1 MDKILTT
8 RLKTW
13 INAGH
18 PGLYLQSNEDDRV
31 NDLLTALAAQIGF
44 NLLEW
49 NQAWGWV
56 SAGNKQPTREQDNY
70 LPDLCADLAGLLD
83 EDLENRLIVIK
94 NARGALAS
102 NPVVVARLQQLLL
115 RVQRHHR
122 GESCVIL
129 LDERVDIP
137 ALIEPL
143 VTLVTI
149 ALPTRDEIAVLTGRF
164 ATAQGL
170 DLDEALIGRIGA
182 ILTGLTVSEI
192 HQTLAVAMTHHQG
205 LDEAAL
211 ETLLAEKE
219 QKIAKSGV
227 LEMVKVAENLDD
239 IGGLENLKAWLKR
252 KAGVLHRLAEAES
265 KGLQSPRGVLV
276 AGMPGCGK
284 SLTAKAVANLF
295 QLPLLRLDI
304 GSLLGKYVGESEH
317 NMRRALAMAESI
329 SPCVLWVDELEKA
342 FVGIG
347 GNNTSEV
354 TSRLLGY
361 FLTWMQE
368 KTGAVFVVATANNIT
383 ALPPELLRKG
393 RFDDVF
399 YVGFPHISERMSILS
414 IHLKDLWQSLNDDEQ
429 RQLAVKCRDF
439 AGADIRNAVTE
450 AREEAFLCGEETG
463 FSHLLAA
470 IENTVPLRETLRDQ
484 VSHYETLFEKM
495 KLKAA
500 SLNEGLSLAQM
511 IALSDDPNPYERVRV
526 ARNEECSADLFIKLS
541 RDNHQE
547 VRNAVFNNPD
557 CPSSILSTYLEPV
570 DQGAQHDH
578 LFSVAC
584 LHRNTPESLMHS
596 LIAKDKL
603 AANLLQSL
611 VEQPHCST
619 LLLEDIFRSG
629 DEVLQTAVLR
639 HPHCSPTLRANHIT
653 DYNEAFRSSLASNPT
668 ITDEEQET
676 LLDDRN
682 PRVRIALAY
691 NRHISE
697 ATRMKLSRDEDIDV
711 RDAFIA
717 AMKAADP
724 RVQAVPQ
731 GDDLSA
737 LSPLRLVALAGQ
749 NTLAPDVQLQIIRE
763 SSNEAVLATLASN
776 TVITGEVQRKIAQ
789 ECPAEVRNIL
799 ATNPSLTPELQMYL
813 YDTGITATK
822 VALMLHPTLSKA
834 VQDKVIN
841 DQVDE
846 VVEGLAL
853 NPNLHPEHQTH
864 IIDDFWTF
872 STAATL
878 MARNPAIT
886 PENQTILYRNFDN
899 DAVNKSLCLNPMLT
913 PPLFDDFVP
922 YSYHRTALA
931 ENPYLSAEQIKK
943 LVTDGAN
950 FKDLAMNPACDEEA
964 QMRIFETSTSSHGHL
979 ATNPSLAP
987 SVQIMLAKSSQA
999 NVLVNLLGNPTL
1011 TPKVRDLLV
1020 ERSNQ
1025 MPAFIKAML
1034 EAIRVLLETQGQH
1047 LAAINARRGGAI
1059 SKQDGSIIND
1069 VNCIQDLIDNETS
1082 REFNKELARLRRLLA
1097 MLKGNADIAV

>member
-1 MDKILTT
+1 MDKILAT

-18 PGLYLQSNEDDRV
+18 PGLYLQSNEDDRI
-31 NDLLTALAAQIGF
+31 NDLLTVLATQTGF

-94 NARGALAS
+94 NAREALTQ
-102 NPVVVARLQQLLL
+102 NPVAVARLQQLLL
-115 RVQRHHR
+115 RVQRHHC

-129 LDERVDIP
+129 LDERVEIP

-143 VTLVTI
+143 VTRVTVS
-149 ALPTRDEIAVLTGRF
+149 LPTRDEIAVLTGRF
-164 ATAQGL
+164 ANAQGL
-170 DLDEALIGRIGA
+170 VLDEALIGRIGA
-182 ILTGLTVSEI
+182 VLTGLTVSEI
-192 HQTLAVAMTHHQG
+192 HQTLAVAMAHHQG
-205 LDEAAL
+205 LDESVL

-219 QKIAKSGV
+219 QKIARSGV
-227 LEMVKVAENLDD
+227 LEMVKVSENLDD

-368 KTGAVFVVATANNIT
+368 KTGAVFVVATANNIS

-414 IHLKDLWQSLNDDEQ
+414 IHLKDVWQDLSAEEQ

-450 AREEAFLCGEETG
+450 AREEAFLSGQEMG
-463 FSHLLAA
+463 FPHLLAA
-470 IENTVPLRETLRDQ
+470 IEHTVPLRETLRDQ

-511 IALSDDPNPYERVRV
+511 IALADDPNPYERVRV
-526 ARNEECSADLFIKLS
+526 ARNEECSVDLFIKLS
-541 RDNHQE
+541 RDNHLE

-557 CPSSILSTYLEPV
+557 CPSSILSTYLEPI
-570 DQGAQHDH
+570 DQGAPVDH
-578 LFSVAC
+578 LFNIAC
-584 LHRNTPESLMHS
+584 LHRNAPESLMHS
-596 LIAKDKL
+596 LIAKDML
-603 AANLLQSL
+603 PASLLQSL
-611 VEQPHCST
+611 VERPHCST
-619 LLLEDIFRSG
+619 LLLEDAFRSG
-629 DEVLQTAVLR
+629 DEALQTAVLR
-639 HPHCSPTLRANHIT
+639 HPHCSHTLRANHIA
-653 DYNEAFRSSLASNPT
+653 DHHEAFRSALASNPA
-668 ITDEEQET
+668 ITDEEQKI
-676 LLDDRN
+676 LLSDRN

-691 NRHISE
+691 NRHLSE
-697 ATRMKLSRDEDIDV
+697 TTRVQLSRDDDIEV

-724 RVQAVPQ
+724 SVQTAPQ
-731 GDDLSA
+731 GDCLST

-749 NTLAPDVQLQIIRE
+749 NMLTADVQLQIIRE
-763 SSNEAVLATLASN
+763 SSNEAVLATLAAN
-776 TVITGEVQRKIAQ
+776 TVITADVQRKIAQ

-813 YDTGITATK
+813 YDTGMNATK

-834 VQDKVIN
+834 VQDKVMN
-841 DQVDE
+841 DRVDNVIE
-846 VVEGLAL
+846 ALAL
-853 NPNLHPEHQTH
+853 NPNLHPEEQKY
-864 IIDDFWTF
+864 IIDRFPTYP
-872 STAATL
+872 TAATL
-878 MARNPAIT
+878 MARNPVLT
-886 PENQTILYRNFDN
+886 VENQELIYRNYDTE
-899 DAVNKSLCLNPMLT
+899 AANKSICLNPMLL
-913 PPLFDDFVP
+913 PHLFNHFAR
-922 YSYHRTALA
+922 YSTYRMVLA
-931 ENPYLSAEQIKK
+931 QNTHLSAEQIKI
-943 LVTDGAN
+943 LVTHRN
-950 FKDLAMNPACDEEA
+950 NIRDLALNPACDEQA
-964 QMRIFETSTSSHGHL
+964 QMRLYETATGVHGQL

-987 SVQIMLAKSSQA
+987 SVQIMLAKNGVA
-999 NVLVNLLGNPTL
+999 GVLVNLLGNPAL
-1011 TPKVRDLLV
+1011 TSKVRDLLV
-1020 ERSNQ
+1020 ERSQ
-1025 MPAFIKAML
+1025 QDPAFIKTML
-1034 EAIRVLLETQGQH
+1034 EAIKILLESQSKHFDAIAARKGE
-1047 LAAINARRGGAI
+1047 AINKLDGG
-1059 SKQDGSIIND
+1059 IIKE

-1082 REFNKELARLRRLLA
+1082 REFSKELARLRRLLA
-1097 MLKGNADIAV
+1097 LLKGNAD

>member
-1 MDKILTT
+1 MDKILAT

-18 PGLYLQSNEDDRV
+18 PGLYLQSNEDDRI
-31 NDLLTALAAQIGF
+31 NDLLTVLATQTGF

-94 NARGALAS
+94 NAREALS
-102 NPVVVARLQQLLL
+102 QNPVAVARLQQLLL
-115 RVQRHHR
+115 RVQRHHC

-129 LDERVDIP
+129 LDERVEIP

-143 VTLVTI
+143 VTRVTVS
-149 ALPTRDEIAVLTGRF
+149 LPTRDEIAVLTGRF
-164 ATAQGL
+164 ANAQGL
-170 DLDEALIGRIGA
+170 VLDEALIGRIGA
-182 ILTGLTVSEI
+182 VLTGLTVSEI
-192 HQTLAVAMTHHQG
+192 NQTLAVAMAHHQR
-205 LDEAAL
+205 LDESAL

-219 QKIAKSGV
+219 QKIARSGV
-227 LEMVKVAENLDD
+227 LEMVKVSENLDD

-368 KTGAVFVVATANNIT
+368 KTGAVFVVATANNIS

-414 IHLKDLWQSLNDDEQ
+414 IHLKDMWQDLSAEEQ

-450 AREEAFLCGEETG
+450 AREEAFLSGQEMG
-463 FSHLLAA
+463 FPHLLAA
-470 IENTVPLRETLRDQ
+470 IEHTVPLRETLREQ

-511 IALSDDPNPYERVRV
+511 IALADDPNPYERVRV
-526 ARNEECSADLFIKLS
+526 ARNEECSVDLFIKLS
-541 RDNHQE
+541 RDNHLE

-557 CPSSILSTYLEPV
+557 CPSSILSTYLEPI
-570 DQGAQHDH
+570 DQGAPVDH
-578 LFSVAC
+578 LFSIAC
-584 LHRNTPESLMHS
+584 LHRNAPESLMHS
-596 LIAKDKL
+596 LIAKDML
-603 AANLLQSL
+603 PASLLQSL
-611 VEQPHCST
+611 VERPHCST
-619 LLLEDIFRSG
+619 LLLEDAFRSG
-629 DEVLQTAVLR
+629 DEALQTAVLR
-639 HPHCSPTLRANHIT
+639 HPHCSLTLRANHIA
-653 DYNEAFRSSLASNPT
+653 DHHEAFRSALASNPA
-668 ITDEEQET
+668 ITDEEQKI
-676 LLDDRN
+676 LLSDRN

-691 NRHISE
+691 NRHLSE
-697 ATRMKLSRDEDIDV
+697 ATRVQLSRDDDIEV

-724 RVQAVPQ
+724 SVQTAPQ
-731 GDDLSA
+731 GDCLST

-749 NTLAPDVQLQIIRE
+749 NMLTADVQLQIIRE
-763 SSNEAVLATLASN
+763 SSNEAVLATLAAN
-776 TVITGEVQRKIAQ
+776 TVITADVQRKIAQ

-813 YDTGITATK
+813 YDTGMNATK

-834 VQDKVIN
+834 VQDKVMN
-841 DQVDE
+841 DRVDNVIE
-846 VVEGLAL
+846 ALAL
-853 NPNLHPEHQTH
+853 NPNLHPEEQKY
-864 IIDDFWTF
+864 IIDRFPTYP
-872 STAATL
+872 TAATL
-878 MARNPAIT
+878 MARNPVLT
-886 PENQTILYRNFDN
+886 VENQELIYRNYDTE
-899 DAVNKSLCLNPMLT
+899 AANKSICLNPMLL
-913 PPLFDDFVP
+913 PHLFNHFAR
-922 YSYHRTALA
+922 YSTYRMVLA
-931 ENPYLSAEQIKK
+931 QNTHLSAEQIKI
-943 LVTDGAN
+943 LVTHRN
-950 FKDLAMNPACDEEA
+950 NIRDLALNPACDEQA
-964 QMRIFETSTSSHGHL
+964 QMRLYETATGVHGQL

-987 SVQIMLAKSSQA
+987 SVQIMLAKNGVA
-999 NVLVNLLGNPTL
+999 GVLVNLLGNPAL
-1011 TPKVRDLLV
+1011 TSKVRDLLV
-1020 ERSNQ
+1020 ERSQ
-1025 MPAFIKAML
+1025 QDPAFIKTML
-1034 EAIRVLLETQGQH
+1034 EAIKILLESQSKHFDAIAARKGE
-1047 LAAINARRGGAI
+1047 AINKLDGG
-1059 SKQDGSIIND
+1059 IIKE

-1082 REFNKELARLRRLLA
+1082 REFTKELARLRRLLA
-1097 MLKGNADIAV
+1097 LLKGNAD

>member
-1 MDKILTT
+1 VDKILAT

-18 PGLYLQSNEDDRV
+18 PGLYLQSNEDDRI
-31 NDLLTALAAQIGF
+31 NDLLTVLATQTGF

-94 NARGALAS
+94 NAREALTQ
-102 NPVVVARLQQLLL
+102 NPVAVARMQQLLL
-115 RVQRHHR
+115 RVQRHHC

-129 LDERVDIP
+129 LDERVEIP

-143 VTLVTI
+143 VTRVTVS
-149 ALPTRDEIAVLTGRF
+149 LPTRDEIAVLTGRF
-164 ATAQGL
+164 ANAQGL
-170 DLDEALIGRIGA
+170 VLDEALIGRIGA
-182 ILTGLTVSEI
+182 VLTGLTVSEI
-192 HQTLAVAMTHHQG
+192 HQTLAVAMAHHQG
-205 LDEAAL
+205 LDESVL

-219 QKIAKSGV
+219 QKIARSGV
-227 LEMVKVAENLDD
+227 LEMVKVSENLDD

-368 KTGAVFVVATANNIT
+368 KTGAVFVVATANNIS

-414 IHLKDLWQSLNDDEQ
+414 IHLKDVWQDLSAEEQ

-450 AREEAFLCGEETG
+450 AREEAFLSGQEMG
-463 FSHLLAA
+463 FPHLLAA
-470 IENTVPLRETLRDQ
+470 IEHTVPLRETLRDQ

-511 IALSDDPNPYERVRV
+511 IALADDPNPYERVRV
-526 ARNEECSADLFIKLS
+526 ARNEECSVDLFIKLS
-541 RDNHQE
+541 RDNHLE

-557 CPSSILSTYLEPV
+557 CPSSILSTYLEPI
-570 DQGAQHDH
+570 DQGAPVDH
-578 LFSVAC
+578 LFNIAC
-584 LHRNTPESLMHS
+584 LHRNAPESLMHS
-596 LIAKDKL
+596 LIAKDML
-603 AANLLQSL
+603 PASLLQSL
-611 VEQPHCST
+611 VERPHCST
-619 LLLEDIFRSG
+619 LLLEDAFRSG
-629 DEVLQTAVLR
+629 DEALQTAVLR
-639 HPHCSPTLRANHIT
+639 HPHCSHTLRANHIA
-653 DYNEAFRSSLASNPT
+653 DHHEAFRSALASNPA
-668 ITDEEQET
+668 ITDEEQKI
-676 LLDDRN
+676 LLSDRN

-691 NRHISE
+691 NRHLSE
-697 ATRMKLSRDEDIDV
+697 TTRVQLSRDDDIEV

-724 RVQAVPQ
+724 SVQTAPQ
-731 GDDLSA
+731 GDCLST

-749 NTLAPDVQLQIIRE
+749 NMLTADVQLQIIRE
-763 SSNEAVLATLASN
+763 SSNEAVLATLAAN
-776 TVITGEVQRKIAQ
+776 TVITADVQRKIAQ

-813 YDTGITATK
+813 YDTGMNATK

-834 VQDKVIN
+834 VQDKVMN
-841 DQVDE
+841 DRVDNVIE
-846 VVEGLAL
+846 ALAL
-853 NPNLHPEHQTH
+853 NPNLHPEEQKY
-864 IIDDFWTF
+864 IIDRFPTYP
-872 STAATL
+872 TAATL
-878 MARNPAIT
+878 MARNPVLT
-886 PENQTILYRNFDN
+886 VENQELIYRNYDTE
-899 DAVNKSLCLNPMLT
+899 AANKSICLNPMLL
-913 PPLFDDFVP
+913 PHLFNHFAR
-922 YSYHRTALA
+922 YSTYRMVLA
-931 ENPYLSAEQIKK
+931 QNTHLSAEQIKI
-943 LVTDGAN
+943 LVTHRN
-950 FKDLAMNPACDEEA
+950 NIRDLALNPACDEQA
-964 QMRIFETSTSSHGHL
+964 QMRLYETATGVHGQL

-987 SVQIMLAKSSQA
+987 SVQIMLAKNGVA
-999 NVLVNLLGNPTL
+999 GVLVNLLGNPAL
-1011 TPKVRDLLV
+1011 TSKVRDLLV
-1020 ERSNQ
+1020 ERSQ
-1025 MPAFIKAML
+1025 QDPAFIKTML
-1034 EAIRVLLETQGQH
+1034 EAIKILLESQSKHFDAIAARKGE
-1047 LAAINARRGGAI
+1047 AINKLDGG
-1059 SKQDGSIIND
+1059 IIKE

-1082 REFNKELARLRRLLA
+1082 REFSKELARLRRLLA
-1097 MLKGNADIAV
+1097 LLKGNAD

>member
-1 MDKILTT
+1 MDKILAT

-18 PGLYLQSNEDDRV
+18 PGLYLQSNEDDRI
-31 NDLLTALAAQIGF
+31 NDLLTILATQTGF

-94 NARGALAS
+94 NAREALS
-102 NPVVVARLQQLLL
+102 QNPVAVARLQQLLL
-115 RVQRHHR
+115 RVQRHHC

-129 LDERVDIP
+129 LDERVEIP

-143 VTLVTI
+143 VTRVTVS
-149 ALPTRDEIAVLTGRF
+149 LPTRDEIAVLTGRF
-164 ATAQGL
+164 ANAQGL
-170 DLDEALIGRIGA
+170 VLDEALIGRIGA
-182 ILTGLTVSEI
+182 VLTGLTVSEI
-192 HQTLAVAMTHHQG
+192 HQTLAVAMAHHQG
-205 LDEAAL
+205 LDESAL

-219 QKIAKSGV
+219 QKIARSGV
-227 LEMVKVAENLDD
+227 LEMVKVSENLDD

-368 KTGAVFVVATANNIT
+368 KTGAVFVVATANNIS

-414 IHLKDLWQSLNDDEQ
+414 IHLKDMWQDLSAEEQ

-450 AREEAFLCGEETG
+450 AREEAFLSGQEMG
-463 FSHLLAA
+463 FPHLLAA
-470 IENTVPLRETLRDQ
+470 IEHTVPLRETLRDQ

-511 IALSDDPNPYERVRV
+511 IALADDPNPYERVRV
-526 ARNEECSADLFIKLS
+526 ARNEECSVDLFIKLS
-541 RDNHQE
+541 RDNHLE

-557 CPSSILSTYLEPV
+557 CPSSILSTYLEPI
-570 DQGAQHDH
+570 DQGAPVDH
-578 LFSVAC
+578 LFSIAC
-584 LHRNTPESLMHS
+584 LHRNAPESLMHS
-596 LIAKDKL
+596 LIAKDML
-603 AANLLQSL
+603 PASLLQSL
-611 VEQPHCST
+611 VERPHCST
-619 LLLEDIFRSG
+619 LLLEDAFRSG
-629 DEVLQTAVLR
+629 DEALQTAVLR
-639 HPHCSPTLRANHIT
+639 HPHCSLTLRANHIA
-653 DYNEAFRSSLASNPT
+653 DHHEAFRSALASNPA
-668 ITDEEQET
+668 ITDEEQKI
-676 LLDDRN
+676 LLSDRN

-691 NRHISE
+691 NRHLSE
-697 ATRMKLSRDEDIDV
+697 ATRVQLSRDDDIEV

-724 RVQAVPQ
+724 SVQTAPQ
-731 GDDLSA
+731 GDCLST

-749 NTLAPDVQLQIIRE
+749 NILTPDAQLQIIRE
-763 SSNEAVLATLASN
+763 SSNEAVLATLAAN
-776 TVITGEVQRKIAQ
+776 TVITADVQRKIAQ

-813 YDTGITATK
+813 YDTGMNATK
-822 VALMLHPTLSKA
+822 VALMLHPFLSKA
-834 VQDKVIN
+834 VQDKVMI
-841 DQVDE
+841 DW
-846 VVEGLAL
+846 VENVIEALAL
-853 NPNLHPEHQTH
+853 NPNLHPEHQTY
-864 IIDDFWTF
+864 IVDNFWSL

-878 MARNPAIT
+878 MARNPALSK
-886 PENQTILYRNFDN
+886 ESQEVLYQNFDN
-899 DAVNKSLCLNPMLT
+899 NEVNESLSLNPMLSPSVFNSLVLYT
-913 PPLFDDFVP
+913 MNRIV
-922 YSYHRTALA
+922 LA
-931 ENPYLSAEQIKK
+931 RNPHLSAEQIKK
-943 LVTDGAN
+943 LVAEETN
-950 FKDLAMNPACDEEA
+950 FSDLAMNPACDEQA
-964 QMRIFETSTSSHGHL
+964 QMRIYETATGVHGQL

-987 SVQIMLAKSSQA
+987 SVQIMLAKNGVA
-999 NVLVNLLGNPTL
+999 GVLVNLLGNPAL
-1011 TPKVRDLLV
+1011 TSKVRDLVV
-1020 ERSNQ
+1020 ERSQ
-1025 MPAFIKAML
+1025 QDPALIKTML
-1034 EAIRVLLETQGQH
+1034 EAIKSLLESQGKH
-1047 LAAINARRGGAI
+1047 FDAIAARKGEAINKLDGG
-1059 SKQDGSIIND
+1059 IIKE
-1069 VNCIQDLIDNETS
+1069 VNCIQDLIDNERS
-1082 REFNKELARLRRLLA
+1082 REFTKELARLRRLLA
-1097 MLKGNADIAV
+1097 LLKGNAD